1 MDNTSDTRPTRNRW
15 QRLLKGRQKQKVDV
29 IENVAKY
36 DKNAIHM
43 LHIIWKEWL
52 VDPAEQFYY
61 VWLQVMILPIVYNS
75 VIIILRTCFT
85 TIALSY
91 LPVWLTLDYLSD
103 LMYIVDM
110 IITVHTGYVDQGI
123 LVKDLTQLKQRY
135 LHSKAFLR
143 DLASLIP
150 TDLLYFV
157 FGIQTPLVRINRLL
171 RMPRL
176 NEALDRMETRTSY
189 PNTFRISK
197 LMIYIFVLIHWN
209 ACLYFALSSYIG
221 FGSDRWVYPNITN
234 PEFASLRRQYI
245 YCFWFSAQIF
255 TTVGDTPLPKRE
267 DEYLFMIADLLIAV
281 LVFASIVGNV
291 GNVITSL
298 RDRDNVF
305 FPNHELVKA
314 YLSSHQISKELR
326 HRIDN
331 WYQHLHINKK
341 IIRENEILQELPLHL
356 RTEIA
361 VSVHLSTLSKV
372 TIFHNCDRSLLEEL
386 VLKLTPQVF
395 SPGEYV
401 CKKGDVGHEMYII
414 KEGKLAVVADDGVTE
429 FAVLSDGNFFGEI
442 SIINIKGNKS
452 GNRRTANIRS
462 IGHSDLFSLSKE
474 ALMDVLS
481 EFPAAKRHLEEKG
494 RQILTKMGMLEE
506 NGDGGE
512 GEAATVETKIKKL
525 ESSLESL
532 HTKLARLM
540 AELESSNAKMQVRV
554 EQLEWEVAA
563 LHTDLSKEEE
573 DARGVQGRGEGVG
586 GEVQLEREE
595 AEGEEE
601 REASD
606 LKMKRQRQG
615 EDVFNEGDGQSTTS
629 TKEDVRKIEV
639 DNCCV
644 SKDPEFH
651 EQNQD
656 VRKIVREDGNDRLG
670 KGDGAEMEP
679 AEMSSG
685 ESEEKECELK
695 TQKSEEKTN

>member
-1 MDNTSDTRPTRNRW
+1 
-15 QRLLKGRQKQKVDV
+15 
-29 IENVAKY
+29 
-36 DKNAIHM
+36 
-43 LHIIWKEWL
+43 
-52 VDPAEQFYY
+52 
-61 VWLQVMILPIVYNS
+61 MILPIVYNS

-639 DNCCV
+639 DNCCG